1 MTPNFT
7 SQPNRFPYLCTYQY
21 TKLVSWPINAKR
33 FAMNKHTFWHHLAMV
48 VYSEIIN
55 LVWLL
60 VGGVLILAGLA
71 IFDFF
76 KPQVEKPEELDLKF
90 TAETLKKNA
99 VSGVVVLA
107 VRRISVQLIQTLSTI
122 ILARI
127 LFPETFGVFAI
138 MVFIVEFLANLPSSG
153 FMAAII
159 QKKEKIK
166 QADLSTIFLTLLF
179 FSLLFFFFFL
189 VFF

>member
-71 IFDFF
+71 IFKFAQGEFF
-76 KPQVEKPEELDLKF
+76 RLAIGLPLILIGASLALFKLHEIIL
-90 TAETLKKNA
+90 
-99 VSGVVVLA
+99 VLA
-107 VRRISVQLIQTLSTI
+107 RLNRLKALC
-122 ILARI
+122 
-127 LFPETFGVFAI
+127 VFC
-138 MVFIVEFLANLPSSG
+138 
-153 FMAAII
+153 
-159 QKKEKIK
+159 Q
-166 QADLSTIFLTLLF
+166 
-179 FSLLFFFFFL
+179 
-189 VFF
+189 